1 MKKETFQDKLIKR
14 FYGITGPLDE
24 YRKQEAFRLGNTC
37 FILLFWGT
45 MVLTLLAIALY
56 KRFPQVVAYGY
67 PVTLLLAYLSASTY
81 IMFKL
86 RHSQLDSLDVE
97 ELTTKEQKKFKGA
110 SFKFALYFTTVMYI
124 WTVVFE
130 AWMEGLNPLDHLFDL
145 RKFLAACLGGIFTG
159 IALEIMLRKR
169 MKKAEQLTV
178 SSAIAKEEP
187 KWIKNMIRHFYGI
200 RGPLDEYRRTKA
212 DEIGG
217 IAFIY
222 HFYFLALGNAVAYF
236 LAIRYPVEVANYY
249 PMIIA
254 LFSFILLGIVNMQT
268 LHADLPQYDSDELSP
283 EERQGRSLNPIL
295 WGLGVA
301 LLSTIF
307 AGVAD
312 LFSLNLPL
320 LDSIF
325 HVKSLFFGGMMG
337 LFASLALS
345 AIAYLQKL
353 EADTAKKK

>member
-14 FYGITGPLDE
+14 FYGIAGPLDE

-45 MVLTLLAIALY
+45 MALTLLALALS
-56 KRFPQVVAYGY
+56 KRYPEVVAYGY

-110 SFKFALYFTTVMYI
+110 SIKFALYFTCGMYI
-124 WTVVFE
+124 WNTGFD

-159 IALEIMLRKR
+159 IAIEITLRKR
-169 MKKAEQLTV
+169 MKKAEKLTV
-178 SSAIAKEEP
+178 SSAISKEEP
-187 KWIKNMIRHFYGI
+187 KWIQNMIKRFYGI
-200 RGPLDEYRRTKA
+200 RGPLDEYRWTKA
-212 DEIGG
+212 DAIGG
-217 IAFIY
+217 QAFIH

-268 LHADLPQYDSDELSP
+268 LHADLPQYDLDELSP

-312 LFSLNLPL
+312 LFNLNLPL
-320 LDSIF
+320 MDSIL
-325 HVKSLFFGGMMG
+325 HTKSLLFGGTMG
-337 LFASLALS
+337 IFASIALS
-345 AIAYLQKL
+345 AFAYLHKL
-353 EADTAKKK
+353 EAETTKKK

>member
-14 FYGITGPLDE
+14 FYGIAGPLDE

-45 MVLTLLAIALY
+45 MALTLLALALS
-56 KRFPQVVAYGY
+56 KRYPEVVAYGY
-67 PVTLLLAYLSASTY
+67 PVALLLTYLSASTY

-97 ELTTKEQKKFKGA
+97 ELTTKEQKQLKGA
-110 SFKFALYFTTVMYI
+110 SFKFTLYFTAVMYI

-130 AWMEGLNPLDHLFDL
+130 AWMEGLNPLNHLFDL
-145 RKFLAACLGGIFTG
+145 RKFLAACLGGVFTG
-159 IALEIMLRKR
+159 IAIEIMLRKR
-169 MKKAEQLTV
+169 MKKAEQLSV

-200 RGPLDEYRRTKA
+200 RGPLDEYRWTKA

-217 IAFIY
+217 LAFVY

-268 LHADLPQYDSDELSP
+268 LHADLPQYDMDELSP
-283 EERQGRSLNPIL
+283 EEKQGQTLNPLI

-301 LLSTIF
+301 LLSSLF
-307 AGVAD
+307 AGLAD
-312 LFSLNLPL
+312 LFSLQLPL

-325 HVKSLFFGGMMG
+325 HIKSLLFGGMMG

-353 EADTAKKK
+353 EAETTKKK

>member
-14 FYGITGPLDE
+14 FYGIAGPLDE

-56 KRFPQVVAYGY
+56 KRFPEVVAYGY
-67 PVTLLLAYLSASTY
+67 PVALLLSYLSASTY

-97 ELTTKEQKKFKGA
+97 ELTSKEQKQLKGA
-110 SFKFALYFTTVMYI
+110 SIKFALYFTTVMYI

-145 RKFLAACLGGIFTG
+145 RKFLAACLGGVFTG
-159 IALEIMLRKR
+159 IAIEIMLRKR
-169 MKKAEQLTV
+169 MKKAENLTV

-200 RGPLDEYRRTKA
+200 RGPLDEYRWTKA
-212 DEIGG
+212 DAIGG
-217 IAFIY
+217 QAFIH

-254 LFSFILLGIVNMQT
+254 LFSFILLGVVNMQT
-268 LHADLPQYDSDELSP
+268 LHADLPQYDLDELSP
-283 EERQGRSLNPIL
+283 EERQGRPLNPIL

-301 LLSTIF
+301 LLSSLF
-307 AGVAD
+307 AGLAD
-312 LFSLNLPL
+312 LFSLQLPL

-325 HVKSLFFGGMMG
+325 HVKSLLFGGMMG

-353 EADTAKKK
+353 EVDTAKKK

>member
-14 FYGITGPLDE
+14 FYGIAGPLDE
-24 YRKQEAFRLGNTC
+24 FRKKEAFRLGNTC

-45 MVLTLLAIALY
+45 MALNLLALALS
-56 KRFPQVVAYGY
+56 KRYPEVVAYGY
-67 PVTLLLAYLSASTY
+67 PTALFLSTLSASMYMTSK
-81 IMFKL
+81 M
-86 RHSQLDSLDVE
+86 RHNQVDSLDVE
-97 ELTTKEQKKFKGA
+97 ELTSKEQKQLKGA
-110 SFKFALYFTTVMYI
+110 SIKFALYFTAVMYI
-124 WTVVFE
+124 WTVVFG

-169 MKKAEQLTV
+169 MKKAENLTI
-178 SSAIAKEEP
+178 SSAISKEEP
-187 KWIKNMIRHFYGI
+187 KWIKNMIKRFYGI
-200 RGPLDEYRRTKA
+200 RGPLDEYRRAEA
-212 DEIGG
+212 DAIGG
-217 IAFIY
+217 QAFIY
-222 HFYFLALGNAVAYF
+222 YFYFLAY
-236 LAIRYPVEVANYY
+236 RYPLEVATYY

-268 LHADLPQYDSDELSP
+268 LHADLPQYDLDELSP
-283 EERQGRSLNPIL
+283 EERQGRPLNPIL

-301 LLSTIF
+301 LLSSLF
-307 AGVAD
+307 AGLAD
-312 LFSLNLPL
+312 LFSLQLPL

-325 HVKSLFFGGMMG
+325 HIKSLLFGGMMG

>member
-14 FYGITGPLDE
+14 FYSIAGPLDE

-45 MVLTLLAIALY
+45 MAITLLALTLS
-56 KRFPQVVAYGY
+56 KRFPEVVAYGY
-67 PVTLLLAYLSASTY
+67 PTALFLSTLSASMYMTSK
-81 IMFKL
+81 M
-86 RHSQLDSLDVE
+86 RHSQVDSLDVE
-97 ELTTKEQKKFKGA
+97 ELTTKEQKQLKGA
-110 SFKFALYFTTVMYI
+110 SIKFALYFTAVMYM
-124 WTVVFE
+124 WTVVFG

-145 RKFLAACLGGIFTG
+145 RKFLAACLGGVFTG

-169 MKKAEQLTV
+169 MKKAEKLTV
-178 SSAIAKEEP
+178 SSAISKEEP
-187 KWIKNMIRHFYGI
+187 KWIQNMIRHFYGI
-200 RGPLDEYRRTKA
+200 RGPLDEYRRTRA

-217 IAFIY
+217 LAFVY

-236 LAIRYPVEVANYY
+236 LAIRYPEEVASYY
-249 PMIIA
+249 PMVIGI
-254 LFSFILLGIVNMQT
+254 FNFILLCTVNLQT
-268 LHADLPQYDSDELSP
+268 LNADLPQYDPEELTP
-283 EERQGRSLNPIL
+283 EERQGRALNPL
-295 WGLGVA
+295 VWGLGVA
-301 LLSTIF
+301 LLTTVF
-307 AGVAD
+307 AGLAD

-320 LDSIF
+320 TASIL
-325 HVKSLFFGGMMG
+325 HTKSLFFGGMMG

>member
-1 MKKETFQDKLIKR
+1 MKKENFQDKLIKR
-14 FYGITGPLDE
+14 FYGIAGPLDE

-45 MVLTLLAIALY
+45 LALTLLALALS
-56 KRFPQVVAYGY
+56 KRFPQIVAYGY
-67 PVTLLLAYLSASTY
+67 PTTLLLSTLSASMY
-81 IMFKL
+81 MASKM
-86 RHSQLDSLDVE
+86 RHSQVDSLDVE
-97 ELTTKEQKKFKGA
+97 ELTNKEQKQLKGA
-110 SFKFALYFTTVMYI
+110 SIKFALYFTTLMYI
-124 WTVVFE
+124 WTVVFG

-159 IALEIMLRKR
+159 IALEIILRQR

-178 SSAIAKEEP
+178 SSAISKKEP
-187 KWIKNMIRHFYGI
+187 KWIQNMIRHVYGI

-222 HFYFLALGNAVAYF
+222 HFYFLALGNAIAYF
-236 LAIRYPVEVANYY
+236 LAYRYPLEVATYY

-254 LFSFILLGIVNMQT
+254 FFSIILIGIVNMRT
-268 LHADLPQYDSDELSP
+268 LHADLPQYDMDELSP
-283 EERQGRSLNPIL
+283 EERQGQTLNPL
-295 WGLGVA
+295 VWGLGVA
-301 LLSTIF
+301 LLSSLF
-307 AGVAD
+307 AGLAD
-312 LFSLNLPL
+312 LFSLQLPL

-325 HVKSLFFGGMMG
+325 HVKSLLFGGMMG

-345 AIAYLQKL
+345 ALAYLQKL
-353 EADTAKKK
+353 EADTSKKK

>member
-14 FYGITGPLDE
+14 FYGIAGPLDE

-45 MVLTLLAIALY
+45 MALTLLAIALY
-56 KRFPQVVAYGY
+56 KRFPEVVAFGY
-67 PVTLLLAYLSASTY
+67 PVSLLLSYLATSCY
-81 IMFKL
+81 IMYKL

-97 ELTTKEQKKFKGA
+97 ELTSKEQKQLKGA

-124 WTVVFE
+124 WDVVFG

-145 RKFLAACLGGIFTG
+145 RKFLSACLGGVFTG

-169 MKKAEQLTV
+169 MKKAEKLPV
-178 SSAIAKEEP
+178 SSAISKEEP
-187 KWIKNMIRHFYGI
+187 NWLQNMIRHFYGI

-212 DEIGG
+212 DAIGG
-217 IAFIY
+217 HAFIY

-236 LAIRYPVEVANYY
+236 LAIRYPVEVATYY
-249 PMIIA
+249 PMTIA
-254 LFSFILLGIVNMQT
+254 LFSFILLGVVNMQT
-268 LHADLPQYDSDELSP
+268 LHADLPQYDLDELSP
-283 EERQGRSLNPIL
+283 EERQGRPFNPLL

-301 LLSTIF
+301 LLSTVF

-320 LDSIF
+320 MASIL
-325 HVKSLFFGGMMG
+325 HTKSLLFGGMMG
-337 LFASLALS
+337 LFASIALS
-345 AIAYLQKL
+345 AFAYLQKL
-353 EADTAKKK
+353 DAEPTKKK

>member
-14 FYGITGPLDE
+14 FYGIAGPLDE
-24 YRKQEAFRLGNTC
+24 FRQKEAFRLGNTC

-45 MVLTLLAIALY
+45 MALTLLALALS
-56 KRFPQVVAYGY
+56 KRYPEVVAYGY
-67 PVTLLLAYLSASTY
+67 PVALLLTYLSASTY

-86 RHSQLDSLDVE
+86 RHSQVDSLDVE
-97 ELTTKEQKKFKGA
+97 ELTSKEQKQLKGA
-110 SFKFALYFTTVMYI
+110 SIKFALYFTTVMYI

-130 AWMEGLNPLDHLFDL
+130 AWMDGLNPLDHLFDL

-169 MKKAEQLTV
+169 MKKAEKLTV
-178 SSAIAKEEP
+178 SSAISKEEP

-200 RGPLDEYRRTKA
+200 RGPLDEYRRTRA

-217 IAFIY
+217 LAFVY

-268 LHADLPQYDSDELSP
+268 LHADLPQYDMEELSP
-283 EERQGRSLNPIL
+283 EERQGQTLNPL
-295 WGLGVA
+295 VWGLGVT
-301 LLSTIF
+301 LLSSLF
-307 AGVAD
+307 AGLAD
-312 LFSLNLPL
+312 LFSLQLPL
-320 LDSIF
+320 LASIF
-325 HVKSLFFGGMMG
+325 HVKSLLFGGMMG

-353 EADTAKKK
+353 EADSAKKK

>member
-14 FYGITGPLDE
+14 FYGIAGPLDE
-24 YRKQEAFRLGNTC
+24 FRKQEAFRLGNTC
-37 FILLFWGT
+37 FILLFWAT
-45 MVLTLLAIALY
+45 MALTLLALALS
-56 KRFPQVVAYGY
+56 KRFPEVVAFGY
-67 PVTLLLAYLSASTY
+67 PVALLLSYLATSTY

-86 RHSQLDSLDVE
+86 RHSQVDSLDVE

-110 SFKFALYFTTVMYI
+110 SIKFALYFTCGMYI
-124 WTVVFE
+124 WNTGFD
-130 AWMEGLNPLDHLFDL
+130 AWMEGLNPLDHFFDL
-145 RKFLAACLGGIFTG
+145 RKFLAACLVGVFMGIY
-159 IALEIMLRKR
+159 IEITLRKR
-169 MKKAEQLTV
+169 MKKAENLTV

-187 KWIKNMIRHFYGI
+187 KWIKNMIKRFYGI

-222 HFYFLALGNAVAYF
+222 HFYFLALGNAIAYF

-283 EERQGRSLNPIL
+283 EERQGQTLNPL
-295 WGLGVA
+295 VWGLGVA

-312 LFSLNLPL
+312 LFNLNLPL
-320 LDSIF
+320 TASIL
-325 HVKSLFFGGMMG
+325 HTKSLLFGGTMG
-337 LFASLALS
+337 IFASIALS
-345 AIAYLQKL
+345 AFAYLHKL
-353 EADTAKKK
+353 EAETTKKK

>member
-1 MKKETFQDKLIKR
+1 MKKETFQEKLIKR
-14 FYGITGPLDE
+14 FYGIAGPLDE

-45 MVLTLLAIALY
+45 MALTLLAITLY
-56 KRFPQVVAYGY
+56 KRFPEVVAYGY
-67 PVTLLLAYLSASTY
+67 PTALLLSTLSASMYMTSK
-81 IMFKL
+81 M
-86 RHSQLDSLDVE
+86 RHSQVDSLDVE
-97 ELTTKEQKKFKGA
+97 ELTSKEQKQLKGA
-110 SFKFALYFTTVMYI
+110 SIKFALYFTTVMYI
-124 WTVVFE
+124 WVVVFG
-130 AWMEGLNPLDHLFDL
+130 AWMEGLNPLDQLFDL
-145 RKFLAACLGGIFTG
+145 RKFLAACLGGVFTG

-169 MKKAEQLTV
+169 MKKAEKLTV
-178 SSAIAKEEP
+178 SSAISKEEP
-187 KWIKNMIRHFYGI
+187 KWLQNMIRHFYGI

-212 DEIGG
+212 DAIGG
-217 IAFIY
+217 HAFIY

-249 PMIIA
+249 PMTIA

-268 LHADLPQYDSDELSP
+268 LHADLPQYDLDELSP
-283 EERQGRSLNPIL
+283 EERQARPLNPLL

-301 LLSTIF
+301 LLSTVF

-312 LFSLNLPL
+312 LFSLKLPL
-320 LDSIF
+320 LASIF
-325 HVKSLFFGGMMG
+325 HVKSLLFGGMMG

-353 EADTAKKK
+353 EADSAKKK

>member
-1 MKKETFQDKLIKR
+1 MKKETFQNKLIKR
-14 FYGITGPLDE
+14 FYGIAGPLDE
-24 YRKQEAFRLGNTC
+24 FRKQEAFRLGNTC

-45 MVLTLLAIALY
+45 MALTLLALTLS
-56 KRFPQVVAYGY
+56 KRYPEVVAYGY
-67 PVTLLLAYLSASTY
+67 PVALLLSYLSASTY

-97 ELTTKEQKKFKGA
+97 ELTSKEQKQLKGA
-110 SFKFALYFTTVMYI
+110 SIKFALYFTTVMYI

-145 RKFLAACLGGIFTG
+145 RKFLAACLGGVFTG
-159 IALEIMLRKR
+159 IAIEIMLRKR
-169 MKKAEQLTV
+169 MKKAEQLSV

-187 KWIKNMIRHFYGI
+187 KWIQNMIKRFYGI

-236 LAIRYPVEVANYY
+236 LAIRYHVEVANYY

-254 LFSFILLGIVNMQT
+254 LFSFILLGVVNMQI
-268 LHADLPQYDSDELSP
+268 LHADLPQYDLDELSP
-283 EERQGRSLNPIL
+283 EERQGRPLNPLL

-301 LLSTIF
+301 LLSSLF
-307 AGVAD
+307 AGLAD
-312 LFSLNLPL
+312 LFSLQLPL

-325 HVKSLFFGGMMG
+325 HVKSLLFGGMMG

-353 EADTAKKK
+353 DAEPTKKK

>member
-14 FYGITGPLDE
+14 FYGIAGPLDE

-45 MVLTLLAIALY
+45 MALTLLALALS
-56 KRFPQVVAYGY
+56 KRFPEVVAYGY
-67 PVTLLLAYLSASTY
+67 PTALLLSTLSSSMYMTSK
-81 IMFKL
+81 M
-86 RHSQLDSLDVE
+86 RHSQVDSLDVE
-97 ELTTKEQKKFKGA
+97 ELTSKEQKQLKGA
-110 SFKFALYFTTVMYI
+110 SIKFALYFTTVMYI
-124 WTVVFE
+124 WVVVFG

-145 RKFLAACLGGIFTG
+145 RKFLATCLGGVFTG

-169 MKKAEQLTV
+169 MKKAEKLTV
-178 SSAIAKEEP
+178 SSAISKEEP
-187 KWIKNMIRHFYGI
+187 KWLQTMIRHFYGI

-212 DEIGG
+212 DTIGG
-217 IAFIY
+217 HAFIY

-236 LAIRYPVEVANYY
+236 LAIRYPVEVATYY
-249 PMIIA
+249 PMTIA
-254 LFSFILLGIVNMQT
+254 LFSFILLGVVNMQT
-268 LHADLPQYDSDELSP
+268 LHADLPQYDVDELSP
-283 EERQGRSLNPIL
+283 EERQARPLNPLL

-301 LLSTIF
+301 LLSSLF
-307 AGVAD
+307 AGLAD
-312 LFSLNLPL
+312 LFSLQLPL

-353 EADTAKKK
+353 EADSAKKK

>member
-14 FYGITGPLDE
+14 FYGIAGPLDE
-24 YRKQEAFRLGNTC
+24 FRQKEAFRLGNTC

-45 MVLTLLAIALY
+45 MALTLLALTLS
-56 KRFPQVVAYGY
+56 KRFPEVVAFGY
-67 PVTLLLAYLSASTY
+67 PVSLLLSYLATSCY
-81 IMFKL
+81 IMYKL

-97 ELTTKEQKKFKGA
+97 ELTSKEQKQLKGA

-124 WTVVFE
+124 WDVVFG

-145 RKFLAACLGGIFTG
+145 RKVLAACLGGVFTG
-159 IALEIMLRKR
+159 IPIEIMLRKR
-169 MKKAEQLTV
+169 IKKAEQLPV
-178 SSAIAKEEP
+178 SSAISKEEP
-187 KWIKNMIRHFYGI
+187 KWLQNMIRHFYGI

-236 LAIRYPVEVANYY
+236 LAIRYPVEVATYY
-249 PMIIA
+249 PMTIA
-254 LFSFILLGIVNMQT
+254 LFSFILLGVVNMQT
-268 LHADLPQYDSDELSP
+268 LHADLPQYDLDELSP
-283 EERQGRSLNPIL
+283 EERQGQTLNPLL
-295 WGLGVA
+295 WGLGVT
-301 LLSTIF
+301 LLSTVF

-312 LFSLNLPL
+312 LFNLQLPL

-325 HVKSLFFGGMMG
+325 HVKSLLFGGMMG

-345 AIAYLQKL
+345 AFAYLHKL
-353 EADTAKKK
+353 EAETTKKK

>member
-14 FYGITGPLDE
+14 FYGIAGPLDE
-24 YRKQEAFRLGNTC
+24 FRQKEAFRLGNTC
-37 FILLFWGT
+37 FILLFWAT
-45 MVLTLLAIALY
+45 MALTLLALALS
-56 KRFPQVVAYGY
+56 KRFPEVVAFGY
-67 PVTLLLAYLSASTY
+67 PVALLLSYLATSTY

-86 RHSQLDSLDVE
+86 RNSQVDSLDVE
-97 ELTTKEQKKFKGA
+97 ELTSKEQKQLKGA
-110 SFKFALYFTTVMYI
+110 SIKFALYFTTVMYI

-159 IALEIMLRKR
+159 ITLEITLRKR
-169 MKKAEQLTV
+169 MKKAEKLTV

-187 KWIKNMIRHFYGI
+187 KWIKNMIKRFYGI

-254 LFSFILLGIVNMQT
+254 LFSFILLGVVNMQT
-268 LHADLPQYDSDELSP
+268 LHADLPQYDLDELSP

-320 LDSIF
+320 TASIL
-325 HVKSLFFGGMMG
+325 HTKSLLFGGMMG

-345 AIAYLQKL
+345 ALAYLQKL
-353 EADTAKKK
+353 EADTTKKK

>member
-14 FYGITGPLDE
+14 FYGIAGPLDE

-86 RHSQLDSLDVE
+86 RHSQLNSLDVE
-97 ELTTKEQKKFKGA
+97 ELTTKEQKQLKGA

-124 WTVVFE
+124 WTVVFK

-159 IALEIMLRKR
+159 IAIEITLRKR
-169 MKKAEQLTV
+169 MKKAEKLTV
-178 SSAIAKEEP
+178 SSAISKEEP

-268 LHADLPQYDSDELSP
+268 LHADLPQYDLDELSP
-283 EERQGRSLNPIL
+283 EERPGRPLNPIL
-295 WGLGVA
+295 WGLGVT
-301 LLSTIF
+301 LLSTVF

-312 LFSLNLPL
+312 LFNLNLPL
-320 LDSIF
+320 MASIL
-325 HVKSLFFGGMMG
+325 HTKSLLFGGTMG
-337 LFASLALS
+337 IFASIALS
-345 AIAYLQKL
+345 AFAYLHKL

>member
-14 FYGITGPLDE
+14 FYGIAGPLDE
-24 YRKQEAFRLGNTC
+24 FRKQEAFRLGNTC

-45 MVLTLLAIALY
+45 NLLTLVALALS
-56 KRFPQVVAYGY
+56 KRFPEVVAYGY
-67 PVTLLLAYLSASTY
+67 PVALLLSYLSASTY

-97 ELTTKEQKKFKGA
+97 ELTSKEQKQLKGA
-110 SFKFALYFTTVMYI
+110 SIKFALYFTTVMYI
-124 WTVVFE
+124 WSVVFE

-145 RKFLAACLGGIFTG
+145 RKFLAACLGGVFTG
-159 IALEIMLRKR
+159 IAIEIMLRKR
-169 MKKAEQLTV
+169 MKKAEQLSV
-178 SSAIAKEEP
+178 SSAISKKEP
-187 KWIKNMIRHFYGI
+187 KWIQNMIRHVYGI
-200 RGPLDEYRRTKA
+200 RGPLDEYRRAEA
-212 DEIGG
+212 DAIGG
-217 IAFIY
+217 QAFIY
-222 HFYFLALGNAVAYF
+222 YFYFLALGNAIAYF
-236 LAIRYPVEVANYY
+236 LAYRYPVEVAAYY

-254 LFSFILLGIVNMQT
+254 FFSIILIGIVNMQT
-268 LHADLPQYDSDELSP
+268 LHADLPQYDLDELSP
-283 EERQGRSLNPIL
+283 EERQGRPLNPIL

-301 LLSTIF
+301 LLSSLF
-307 AGVAD
+307 AGLAD

-325 HVKSLFFGGMMG
+325 HVKSLLFGGMMD

-353 EADTAKKK
+353 EADSAKKK

>member
-14 FYGITGPLDE
+14 FYGIAGPLDE
-24 YRKQEAFRLGNTC
+24 FRQKEAFRLGNTC

-45 MVLTLLAIALY
+45 MALTLLAIALY

-67 PVTLLLAYLSASTY
+67 PVALLLAYLSASSY

-110 SFKFALYFTTVMYI
+110 SIKFALYFTCGMYI
-124 WTVVFE
+124 WNTGFD
-130 AWMEGLNPLDHLFDL
+130 AWMEGLNPLDHLFDF
-145 RKFLAACLGGIFTG
+145 RKFLAACLGGVFTG
-159 IALEIMLRKR
+159 IAIEIMLRKR
-169 MKKAEQLTV
+169 MKKAEQLSV

-187 KWIKNMIRHFYGI
+187 KWIQNMIKRFYGI

-217 IAFIY
+217 LAFVY
-222 HFYFLALGNAVAYF
+222 HFYFLAIGNAVAYF

-283 EERQGRSLNPIL
+283 EERQGQTLNPL
-295 WGLGVA
+295 VLGLGVA
-301 LLSTIF
+301 LLSTVF

-312 LFSLNLPL
+312 LFSLQLPL

-325 HVKSLFFGGMMG
+325 HVKSLLFGGMMG

-345 AIAYLQKL
+345 ALAYLQKL
-353 EADTAKKK
+353 EAETTKKK

>member
-1 MKKETFQDKLIKR
+1 M
-14 FYGITGPLDE
+14 
-24 YRKQEAFRLGNTC
+24 A
-37 FILLFWGT
+37 
-45 MVLTLLAIALY
+45 LTLLAIALY

-67 PVTLLLAYLSASTY
+67 PTALFLSTLSASMYMTSK
-81 IMFKL
+81 M
-86 RHSQLDSLDVE
+86 RHSQVDSLDVE
-97 ELTTKEQKKFKGA
+97 ELTTKEQKQLKGA

-124 WTVVFE
+124 WTVVFG

-145 RKFLAACLGGIFTG
+145 RKVLAACLGGVFTG

-187 KWIKNMIRHFYGI
+187 KWIQNMIKRFYGI
-200 RGPLDEYRRTKA
+200 RGPLDEYRRTRA

-217 IAFIY
+217 LTFVY

-236 LAIRYPVEVANYY
+236 LAYRYPVEVATYY

-254 LFSFILLGIVNMQT
+254 FFSIILIGIVNMRT
-268 LHADLPQYDSDELSP
+268 LHADLPQYDVDELSP
-283 EERQGRSLNPIL
+283 EERQGRPLNPIL

-301 LLSTIF
+301 LLSTVF

-312 LFSLNLPL
+312 LFNLNLPL
-320 LDSIF
+320 TASIL
-325 HVKSLFFGGMMG
+325 HTKSLLFGGMMG

-345 AIAYLQKL
+345 AFAYLHKL
-353 EADTAKKK
+353 EAETTKKK

>member
-14 FYGITGPLDE
+14 FYGIAGPLDE
-24 YRKQEAFRLGNTC
+24 FRQKEAFRLGNTC

-45 MVLTLLAIALY
+45 MVITLLALALS
-56 KRFPQVVAYGY
+56 KRYPEVVAYGY
-67 PVTLLLAYLSASTY
+67 PVTLLLAYLSTSTY

-97 ELTTKEQKKFKGA
+97 ELTTKEQKQLKGA
-110 SFKFALYFTTVMYI
+110 SIKFALYFTTVMYI
-124 WTVVFE
+124 WTVVFG

-145 RKFLAACLGGIFTG
+145 RKFLAACLGGVFTG

-169 MKKAEQLTV
+169 MKKAEKLTV

-187 KWIKNMIRHFYGI
+187 KWIQNMIKRFYGI
-200 RGPLDEYRRTKA
+200 RGPLDEYRRTRA

-217 IAFIY
+217 LTFVY

-236 LAIRYPVEVANYY
+236 LAYRYPVEVATYY

-254 LFSFILLGIVNMQT
+254 FFSIILIGIVNMRT
-268 LHADLPQYDSDELSP
+268 LHADLPQYDVDELSP
-283 EERQGRSLNPIL
+283 EERQGRPLNPIL

-301 LLSTIF
+301 LLSTVF

-312 LFSLNLPL
+312 LFNLNLPL
-320 LDSIF
+320 TASIL
-325 HVKSLFFGGMMG
+325 HTKSLLFGGMMG

-345 AIAYLQKL
+345 AFAYLHKL
-353 EADTAKKK
+353 EAETTKKK

>member
-14 FYGITGPLDE
+14 FYGIAGPLDE
-24 YRKQEAFRLGNTC
+24 FRQKEAFRLGNTC

-45 MVLTLLAIALY
+45 MALTLLALALS
-56 KRFPQVVAYGY
+56 KRYPEVVAYGY
-67 PVTLLLAYLSASTY
+67 PVALLLSYLATSSY
-81 IMFKL
+81 MIFKL

-97 ELTTKEQKKFKGA
+97 ELTTKEQKQLKGA

-124 WTVVFE
+124 WVVVFG
-130 AWMEGLNPLDHLFDL
+130 AWMEGLNPFDHLFDL

-169 MKKAEQLTV
+169 MKKAEQLSV

-187 KWIKNMIRHFYGI
+187 KWIQNMIKRFYGI
-200 RGPLDEYRRTKA
+200 RGPLDEYRRAEA
-212 DEIGG
+212 DVIGG
-217 IAFIY
+217 QAFIY
-222 HFYFLALGNAVAYF
+222 YLYFLALGNAIAYF
-236 LAIRYPVEVANYY
+236 LAYRYPVEVAAYY

-254 LFSFILLGIVNMQT
+254 FFSIILIGIVNMRT
-268 LHADLPQYDSDELSP
+268 LHADLAQYDVDELSP
-283 EERQGRSLNPIL
+283 EERQGRPLNPIL

-320 LDSIF
+320 TASIL
-325 HVKSLFFGGMMG
+325 HTKSLLFGGMMG

>member
-1 MKKETFQDKLIKR
+1 MKKENFQDKLIKR

-24 YRKQEAFRLGNTC
+24 FRQKEAFRLGNTC

-45 MVLTLLAIALY
+45 MALTLLALALS
-56 KRFPQVVAYGY
+56 KRFPEVVAFGY
-67 PVTLLLAYLSASTY
+67 PVALLLSYLATSTY

-86 RHSQLDSLDVE
+86 RHSQLDSLDIE
-97 ELTTKEQKKFKGA
+97 ELTSKEQKKFKGA
-110 SFKFALYFTTVMYI
+110 SIKFALYFTCGMYI
-124 WTVVFE
+124 WNTGFN

-145 RKFLAACLGGIFTG
+145 RKFLAACLSGVFMGIYIEFT
-159 IALEIMLRKR
+159 LRKR
-169 MKKAEQLTV
+169 MKKAEQLPV
-178 SSAIAKEEP
+178 SSAISKEEP
-187 KWIKNMIRHFYGI
+187 KWLQNMIRHFYGI

-212 DEIGG
+212 DAIGG
-217 IAFIY
+217 EAFIY
-222 HFYFLALGNAVAYF
+222 YFYFLALGNAIAYF
-236 LAIRYPVEVANYY
+236 LAYRYPLEVATYY

-254 LFSFILLGIVNMQT
+254 FFSIILIGVVNMQT
-268 LHADLPQYDSDELSP
+268 LHADLPQYDLDELSP
-283 EERQGRSLNPIL
+283 EERQGRPLNPLL

-301 LLSTIF
+301 LLSTVF

-320 LDSIF
+320 MASIL
-325 HVKSLFFGGMMG
+325 HTKSLLFGGMMG
-337 LFASLALS
+337 LFASLSLS